1 LFDYLLVKLHL
12 FFIVFIGDLF
22 FPFSSFAVHPDSFLD
37 LDTSRAWLRHYVKA
51 RAMLFSLTPFTV
63 IGSAICP
70 EIDTSSALSVID
82 VRAHENSSISP
93 LVNTMAMHHVVFPV
107 TQVQAIIM
115 PDEQASS
122 VEHVLRPF
130 TNVSVA
136 VWPAVFSLT
145 FF

>member
-1 LFDYLLVKLHL
+1 
-12 FFIVFIGDLF
+12 
-22 FPFSSFAVHPDSFLD
+22 
-37 LDTSRAWLRHYVKA
+37 
-51 RAMLFSLTPFTV
+51 
-63 IGSAICP
+63 
-70 EIDTSSALSVID
+70 
-82 VRAHENSSISP
+82 
-93 LVNTMAMHHVVFPV
+93 MAMHHVVFPV
-107 TQVQAIIM
+107 TQVQAIVM